1 MVLVETPIDERIML
15 LKKLKETLLCQRDKF
30 MNYLDLLE
38 KEEAVIID
46 DDMEKLEHH
55 VQLEQSIVQEIYVIQ
70 RVINPLEDMYRV
82 AFPEKEA
89 TIPELKISLEKLK
102 GMVQGRNLKNR
113 LLLKERMENL
123 RLQIK
128 NLPRNIMAVS
138 PYANIGVP
146 SMVDIS
152 L

>member
-1 MVLVETPIDERIML
+1 MVLVETPTDERIML

-30 MNYLDLLE
+30 RNYLDLLE

-55 VQLEQSIVQEIYVIQ
+55 IQLEQSIVQEIHVIQ

-102 GMVQGRNLKNR
+102 DMVKGRNLKNR

-128 NLPRNIMAVS
+128 NLPRNFIAVS

>member
-30 MNYLDLLE
+30 RNYLDLLE

-152 L
+152 S

>member
-1 MVLVETPIDERIML
+1 MISVETPIDERVML
-15 LKKLKETLLCQRDKF
+15 LKKLRETILRQRDKF
-30 MNYLDLLE
+30 RNYLNLLE
-38 KEEAVIID
+38 KEEAAIID
-46 DDMEKLEHH
+46 DDIEKLEQHI
-55 VQLEQSIVQEIYVIQ
+55 QLEQSIIQEIYSIQ

-102 GMVQGRNLKNR
+102 GMVTGRNLKNR
-113 LLLKERMENL
+113 ILLKERMENL

-128 NLPRNIMAVS
+128 NLPRVFTAAS

-152 L
+152 S

>member
-1 MVLVETPIDERIML
+1 MISVETSIDERVML
-15 LKKLKETLLCQRDKF
+15 LKKLRETLLRQRDKF
-30 MNYLDLLE
+30 RNYLNLLE
-38 KEEAVIID
+38 KEEAAIIN
-46 DDMEKLEHH
+46 DDMEKLEQHI
-55 VQLEQSIVQEIYVIQ
+55 QLEQSIIQEIYSIQ

-102 GMVQGRNLKNR
+102 SMVTGRNLKNR
-113 LLLKERMENL
+113 ILLKERMENL

-128 NLPRNIMAVS
+128 NLPHAFTAAS
-138 PYANIGVP
+138 PFATIGVP

-152 L
+152 S

>member
-1 MVLVETPIDERIML
+1 MVLVETSIDERIML
-15 LKKLKETLLCQRDKF
+15 LKKLKETLLFQRDKF
-30 MNYLDLLE
+30 RNYLDLLE

-46 DDMEKLEHH
+46 DDMEKLEQHI
-55 VQLEQSIVQEIYVIQ
+55 QLEQSIIQEIYSIQ

-89 TIPELKISLEKLK
+89 SIPELKTSLEKLK
-102 GMVQGRNLKNR
+102 GMVAGRNLKNR
-113 LLLKERMENL
+113 HLLKERMENL

-128 NLPRNIMAVS
+128 NLPRAFTAAS

-152 L
+152 S

>member
-1 MVLVETPIDERIML
+1 MISVETPIDERVML
-15 LKKLKETLLCQRDKF
+15 LKKLRETLLRQRDKF
-30 MNYLDLLE
+30 RNYLNLLE
-38 KEEAVIID
+38 KEEAAIIN
-46 DDMEKLEHH
+46 DDMEKLEQHI
-55 VQLEQSIVQEIYVIQ
+55 QLEQSIIQEIYSIQ

-102 GMVQGRNLKNR
+102 GMVTGRNLKNR
-113 LLLKERMENL
+113 ILLKERMENL

-128 NLPRNIMAVS
+128 NLPRAFTAAS
-138 PYANIGVP
+138 PYATIGVP

-152 L
+152 S

>member
-30 MNYLDLLE
+30 RNYLDLLE

-46 DDMEKLEHH
+46 NDMEKLEHH
-55 VQLEQSIVQEIYVIQ
+55 IQLEQSIVQEIYVIQ

-89 TIPELKISLEKLK
+89 TIPKLKISLEELK
-102 GMVQGRNLKNR
+102 GMVKGRNLKNR

-128 NLPRNIMAVS
+128 NLPRNFIAVS

-152 L
+152 S

>member
-1 MVLVETPIDERIML
+1 MISVETPIDERVML
-15 LKKLKETLLCQRDKF
+15 LKKLRETLLRQRDKF
-30 MNYLDLLE
+30 RNYLNLLE
-38 KEEAVIID
+38 KEEAAIID
-46 DDMEKLEHH
+46 DDMEKLEQHI
-55 VQLEQSIVQEIYVIQ
+55 QLEQSIIQEIYSIQ

-102 GMVQGRNLKNR
+102 GMITGRNLKNR
-113 LLLKERMENL
+113 NLLKERMENL

-128 NLPRNIMAVS
+128 NLPRAFTAVS

-152 L
+152 S